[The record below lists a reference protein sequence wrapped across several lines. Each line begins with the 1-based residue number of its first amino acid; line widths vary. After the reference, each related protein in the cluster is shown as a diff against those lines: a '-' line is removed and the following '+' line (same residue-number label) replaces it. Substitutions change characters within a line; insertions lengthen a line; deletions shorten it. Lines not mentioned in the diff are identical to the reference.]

1 VNINPTTAAAAAQTA
16 SNTITQPEGNKT
28 MINSTENLIA
38 FGKGNL
44 EALTASSKIWV
55 AGVQDL
61 SQQFAATA
69 KASIEESVA
78 TLKAVSAIRSLNEV
92 VNLQSVY
99 SQAVSKALAD
109 SNRLTD
115 ASLKLTEQT
124 LAPLTAR
131 MAAAVGAFSKAA

>member
-1 VNINPTTAAAAAQTA
+1 MKTMLTTAAPAAQ
-16 SNTITQPEGNKT
+16 NDPTQSEGKQT
-28 MINSTENLIA
+28 MINSTENLVA
-38 FGKGNL
+38 FGKDNF
-44 EALTASSKIWV
+44 EALAVSSKIWV

-69 KASIEESVA
+69 KASLEQSVA
-78 TLKAVSAIRSLNEV
+78 TLKALTAVRSLNEV
-92 VNLQSVY
+92 VNLQTAY
-99 SQAVSKALAD
+99 SQAVTKALAN

-115 ASLKLTEQT
+115 ASLKLTEQA